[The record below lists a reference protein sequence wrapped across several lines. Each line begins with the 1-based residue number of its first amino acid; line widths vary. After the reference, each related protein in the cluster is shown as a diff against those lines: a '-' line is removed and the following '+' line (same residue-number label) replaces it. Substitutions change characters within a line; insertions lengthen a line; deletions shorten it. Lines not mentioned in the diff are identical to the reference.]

1 LTPVKERNVEPNAAA
16 VKQANQLYWRTDR
29 SIADIAETLGVSRRA
44 LYELVL
50 PENTGVACEN
60 CGTDVV
66 FANRSAKAAQL
77 ARCPSCGSE
86 SQLGQEDTDQ
96 DDNEQ
101 DDTDIAETIPPYV
114 AGWPRA
120 TALAAQDDLRDRAMR
135 IGGAAIAGAA
145 VGALTAFLFVRRR

>member
-1 LTPVKERNVEPNAAA
+1 LTPIEERNVEPNAAA

-50 PENTGVACEN
+50 PESAGVACEN
-60 CGTDVV
+60 CGTEVV
-66 FANRSAKAAQL
+66 FANRSAKSAQV
-77 ARCPSCGSE
+77 ARCPACGSE
-86 SQLGQEDTDQ
+86 SQLSPEDTEH
-96 DDNEQ
+96 DDNEH

-120 TALAAQDDLRDRAMR
+120 SALAAEDDLRDRAFK
-135 IGGAAIAGAA
+135 IGSAAIAGAA